1 MWKGQGEHMKRKKG
15 KILIAISILVLACFN
30 VFLLSYIHT
39 MISYQ
44 NMIRK
49 LHTLDVNMDFFRS
62 MEFKEG
68 TLTILLSDSDKKHT
82 DKIENITLS
91 MMLNSYT
98 CTKKGVFKY
107 QKLTDTMVKKIRETM
122 IYQKLYERYKT
133 ILADIQYYPVPEDLY
148 KKYLVSYENSWGNKR
163 TYGGDR
169 RHEGTD
175 IMANENKR
183 GIYPIVSVSDG
194 VVENKGWLEQGGY
207 RIGIRS
213 ESGAYY
219 YYAHLYSYAP
229 NLEIGDKVLA
239 GQLLGFMGDT
249 GYGKEEGTTGKFDV
263 HLHFGIYYM
272 EGDEEISVNP
282 YYILKYLEQ
291 HKLSYAFGD

>member
-1 MWKGQGEHMKRKKG
+1 MWKGQGEHMRRNRG
-15 KILIAISILVLACFN
+15 KILIVASILVLASIN
-30 VFLLSYIHT
+30 IFLLSFIHT
-39 MISYQ
+39 TLSYQ

-49 LHTLDVNMDFFRS
+49 LHTLDLNLELFRS
-62 MEFKEG
+62 MEFKED

-107 QKLTDTMVKKIRETM
+107 QKLSETMVNKVSETKL
-122 IYQKLYERYKT
+122 YQKLYERYKT
-133 ILADIQYYPVPEDLY
+133 ILSDIQYFPVPEDLN
-148 KKYLVSYENSWGNKR
+148 KKYQVSYENSWGNPR

-175 IMANENKR
+175 IMANENTR

-207 RIGIRS
+207 RIGVRS

-249 GYGKEEGTTGKFDV
+249 GYSKVEGTTGNFDV

-272 EGDEEISVNP
+272 EEDEEISVNP

-291 HKLSYAFGD
+291 YKLSYAFGE